1 MREIQVVWDV
11 CSLCDRYTA
20 QFIAWAYSIK
30 AFIGLLTNS
39 IVIGKFKTV
48 LRIITKTIEMF
59 WSEGYCYFL
68 DFLRIAYYPVTNR
81 FTREN
86 NELRFSNISST
97 KMFMLGHNEA
107 LQLTG
112 FSMS

>member
-1 MREIQVVWDV
+1 MQVLQDV
-11 CSLCDRYTA
+11 SSLFERYVT
-20 QFIAWAYSIK
+20 QLVTWAYIIK
-30 AFIGLLTNS
+30 ALVGFLTDS
-39 IVIGKFKTV
+39 IVISKFETV
-48 LRIITKTIEMF
+48 LRVMTKTIQMF

-86 NELRFSNISST
+86 NRPRFANTSKT
-97 KMFMLGHNEA
+97 KVSMLGHNEA

-112 FSMS
+112 